1 MTILKRGGWVKIM
14 KDDEYAGGG
23 LEDEVQ
29 DGTQNIYG
37 KVVKFFAISII
48 TVICFFGTTFSLL
61 AAVMIINQDLDLAPE
76 HDPKILSLSLLTVA
90 LVCSTLGLVLTKFV
104 RMLIPNG

>member
-1 MTILKRGGWVKIM
+1 MARMRSNSANDANFG
-14 KDDEYAGGG
+14 DG

-29 DGTQNIYG
+29 DGPQNIYE
-37 KVVKFFAISII
+37 KVVKFLAMSII

-61 AAVMIINQDLDLAPE
+61 GAVMIINQDLDLAPE
-76 HDPKILSLSLLTVA
+76 LDPKFLTLSLLTIA
-90 LVCSTLGLVLTKFV
+90 LVCSTLGLVLPRFV

>member
-1 MTILKRGGWVKIM
+1 M

-37 KVVKFFAISII
+37 KVVKFFATLII
-48 TVICFFGTTFSLL
+48 AVICFIGTTFSLL
-61 AAVMIINQDLDLAPE
+61 GAVMIINQDL
-76 HDPKILSLSLLTVA
+76 
-90 LVCSTLGLVLTKFV
+90 
-104 RMLIPNG
+104 N